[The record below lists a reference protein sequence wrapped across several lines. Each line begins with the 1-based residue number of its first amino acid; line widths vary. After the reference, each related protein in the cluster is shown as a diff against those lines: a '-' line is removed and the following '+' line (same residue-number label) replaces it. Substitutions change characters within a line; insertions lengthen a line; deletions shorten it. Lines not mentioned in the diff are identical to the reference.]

1 MDHIRTPI
9 KEIKALEI
17 SCDELKGTSM
27 QARLLHLGYIVG
39 MHGAKVVVLHHAN
52 GVDLMLKDF
61 ARDFFASEDIII
73 L

>member
-1 MDHIRTPI
+1 M

-17 SCDELKGTSM
+17 SCDELKGVSM
-27 QARLLHLGYIVG
+27 QARLLQLGHIVG
-39 MHGAKVVVLHHAN
+39 THGAKIVILQHAN

-61 ARDFFASEDIII
+61 ARDFFASEGIII